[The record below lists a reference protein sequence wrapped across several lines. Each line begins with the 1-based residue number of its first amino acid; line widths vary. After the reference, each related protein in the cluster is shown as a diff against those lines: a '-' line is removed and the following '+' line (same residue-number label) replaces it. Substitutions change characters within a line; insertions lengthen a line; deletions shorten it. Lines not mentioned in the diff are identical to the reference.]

1 MEMTRLMLG
10 SRLRGND
17 NKKRDKSNK
26 EREKGKVD
34 GRIDKNKRRSS
45 RMIEPSSTRFSLA
58 RDEGR
63 REKDGVRRYK

>member
-45 RMIEPSSTRFSLA
+45 RMTQKL
-58 RDEGR
+58 RD
-63 REKDGVRRYK
+63 